1 MTPFGT
7 TSKGCDVHK
16 ITLTAGDLTVSLL
29 TLGAIVQDVRLAGV
43 DHSLTHGSDDLADY
57 EGAMGYHGAIVG
69 PIANRISTSRVRI
82 DGLDYELE
90 RNEAGKTHL
99 HSGSGGTH
107 RRIWTVA
114 AQSDRSAT
122 LVCDLPDGEA
132 GLPGNRRIEAT
143 FTVTEDAALTL
154 TISGTTDAKTVM
166 NFANHGYWNLDGSDS
181 WKGHS
186 LQIAAD
192 HYLPIT
198 DAVVPTGE
206 VAPVTGTEMDFRAG
220 KKPRPGAPAL
230 DHNFC
235 LSDSTVETRHVL
247 TLTGESGLAL
257 ELFTDQPGLQVFDG
271 RPAYRAFALEAQGWP
286 DAPTQGAFPSVMVT
300 PDRPYRQRTRWHFSR
315 PS

>member
-1 MTPFGT
+1 MNLFGT
-7 TSKGCDVHK
+7 TTKGDDVHK

-43 DHSLTHGSDDLADY
+43 DHSLTHGSDDLTDY
-57 EGAMGYHGAIVG
+57 EGTMGYHGAIVG

-82 DGLDYELE
+82 DGMDYELE

-107 RRIWTVA
+107 RRIWDVA
-114 AQSDRSAT
+114 AQSDSSTT
-122 LVCDLPDGEA
+122 LVCDLPEGEA

-143 FTVTEDAALTL
+143 FTVTEDATLTL
-154 TISGTTDAKTVM
+154 KISGTTDAKTVM
-166 NFANHGYWNLDGSDS
+166 NFANHGYWNLDGSDT
-181 WKGHS
+181 WEGHR
-186 LQIAAD
+186 LQIAAH

-206 VAPVTGTEMDFRAG
+206 VAPVEGTDMDFRAG
-220 KKPRPGAPAL
+220 QAPSPGAPGL

-235 LSDSTVETRHVL
+235 LSSGKVEDRLVL
-247 TLTGESGLAL
+247 TLTGESGLVL

-286 DAPTQGAFPSVMVT
+286 DAPTQAAFPQVTVT
-300 PDRPYRQRTRWHFSR
+300 PDEPYEQSTRWRFSR

>member
-7 TSKGCDVHK
+7 TSNGCDVHK
-16 ITLTAGDLTVSLL
+16 LTLTAGDLTVSLL

>member
-16 ITLTAGDLTVSLL
+16 LTLTAGDLTVSLL

-154 TISGTTDAKTVM
+154 TISGTTDAT
-166 NFANHGYWNLDGSDS
+166 
-181 WKGHS
+181 
-186 LQIAAD
+186 
-192 HYLPIT
+192 
-198 DAVVPTGE
+198 
-206 VAPVTGTEMDFRAG
+206 
-220 KKPRPGAPAL
+220 PR
-230 DHNFC
+230 
-235 LSDSTVETRHVL
+235 
-247 TLTGESGLAL
+247 
-257 ELFTDQPGLQVFDG
+257 
-271 RPAYRAFALEAQGWP
+271 
-286 DAPTQGAFPSVMVT
+286 
-300 PDRPYRQRTRWHFSR
+300 
-315 PS
+315 

>member
-16 ITLTAGDLTVSLL
+16 LTLMAGDLTVSLL

-220 KKPRPGAPAL
+220 KKPRLGAPAL